1 MKTALINDI
10 ILTCQV
16 CGIHQNSNS
25 LGKNLVSS
33 EHMVDIFHFV
43 DKDQKIISPNELNNF
58 YTFRKVQK
66 KHLCKYFYF
75 FENSILKN

>member
-1 MKTALINDI
+1 MKIALTNEI
-10 ILTCQV
+10 ILNYLF

-33 EHMVDIFHFV
+33 EHMVDLFHFV

-58 YTFRKVQK
+58 YTFKKVQK
-66 KHLCKYFYF
+66 KHLCKYFIF
-75 FENSILKN
+75 SKIQF

>member
-33 EHMVDIFHFV
+33 EHMVDLFHFV

-58 YTFRKVQK
+58 YTFKKVQK
-66 KHLCKYFYF
+66 NICVNTFIFSKIQF
-75 FENSILKN
+75 

>member
-58 YTFRKVQK
+58 YTYRKVQK
-66 KHLCKYFYF
+66 KT
-75 FENSILKN
+75 SV

>member
-58 YTFRKVQK
+58 YTFKKVQK
-66 KHLCKYFYF
+66 NICVNTFIFSKIQF
-75 FENSILKN
+75 